1 MIWGLVFDHYGVGWR
16 DGTHLWRRLAIHG
29 CNAAR
34 CKDGAGES
42 MLADRSM
49 FSCSRKFLIYSE
61 ILVVAVVIMAELL
74 TAMLRGIALH
84 VWYGIV

>member
-1 MIWGLVFDHYGVGWR
+1 
-16 DGTHLWRRLAIHG
+16 
-29 CNAAR
+29 
-34 CKDGAGES
+34 